1 MGIGKSKSNSKSLPK
16 KRRTTGLGK
25 GLDALFPDIG
35 AQREPDQ
42 DPNPVPD
49 KSNMLECDVDRIV
62 PNPYQPRRDFPENE
76 MAELADSVKV
86 QGILQPLL
94 VRQSAS
100 GDYELIAGERRLRA
114 AKMAG
119 LFKVP
124 VIVKNIDDNALL
136 ELSIV
141 ENIQRQNLNP
151 MEEAQAYQRLI
162 AEFKMTQEQISR
174 QVGKSRSA
182 VANFL
187 RLNQLPD
194 DIKDS
199 IKDGLISMG
208 HARALLGAET
218 SALQRQAWKLVILR
232 SLSVRAT
239 EELVQRLNAEKESAR
254 KPAKQLHDPYF
265 LSIEEELARHF
276 GTRVNIRRRGQRGKV
291 EIEFYSNDDLDR
303 LLGLFKSE

>member
-1 MGIGKSKSNSKSLPK
+1 MADGKSKSTTGAVPVKEK
-16 KRRTTGLGK
+16 KRRFTGLGK
-25 GLDALFPDIG
+25 GLDALFPDMG
-35 AQREPDQ
+35 LGREESTG
-42 DPNPVPD
+42 NL
-49 KSNMLECDVDRIV
+49 LECDVDKIH
-62 PNPYQPRRDFPENE
+62 PNPYQPRRDFSENE
-76 MAELADSVKV
+76 MAELTESVKV

-94 VRQSAS
+94 VREA
-100 GDYELIAGERRLRA
+100 GAGYELIAGERRLRA

-124 VIVKNIDDNALL
+124 ILVKNIGDHELL

-151 MEEAQAYQRLI
+151 MEEAEAYQRLLTD
-162 AEFKMTQEQISR
+162 FKMTQEKIAR

-187 RLNQLPD
+187 RLNQLPE
-194 DIKDS
+194 DIKAS

-218 SALQRQAWKLVILR
+218 AALQRQAWKIVIMK

-239 EELVQRLNAEKESAR
+239 EALIQRLNAEKE
-254 KPAKQLHDPYF
+254 KPRNPVKRPEDLYF
-265 LSIEEELARHF
+265 STIEEDLARHF
-276 GTRVNIRRRGQRGKV
+276 GTKVLIKRRGQKGKV
-291 EIEFYSNDDLDR
+291 EIEFYSDDDLDR
-303 LLGLFKSE
+303 LLSLFKSE

>member
-1 MGIGKSKSNSKSLPK
+1 MGDGKSKSKSKDSGSKQK
-16 KRRTTGLGK
+16 KRRKTGLGK
-25 GLDALFPDIG
+25 GLDALFPDIVVSQEESSG
-35 AQREPDQ
+35 
-42 DPNPVPD
+42 NL
-49 KSNMLECDVDRIV
+49 LECDVDKIV

-76 MAELADSVKV
+76 MVELADSIKV

-94 VRQSAS
+94 VRESS
-100 GDYELIAGERRLRA
+100 SDGYELIAGERRLRA

-124 VIVKNIDDNALL
+124 VIIKNIGDTELL

-151 MEEAQAYQRLI
+151 MEEAEAYLRLLTD
-162 AEFKMTQEQISR
+162 FKMTQEKVAR

-187 RLNQLPD
+187 RLNQLPN
-194 DIKDS
+194 DIKSS

-218 SALQRQAWKLVILR
+218 SALQRRAWKIVILR
-232 SLSVRAT
+232 GLSVRAT
-239 EELVQRLNAEKESAR
+239 EALIQRLNSEKQRVKKSEKR
-254 KPAKQLHDPYF
+254 PADVYF
-265 LSIEEELARHF
+265 LNLEEDLARYF
-276 GTRVNIRRRGQRGKV
+276 GTKVMIKRRGQKGKV
-291 EIEFYSNDDLDR
+291 EIEFYGNDDLDR
-303 LLGLFKSE
+303 LLGLLKSD

>member
-1 MGIGKSKSNSKSLPK
+1 MGEGKTKSKDSGAKPK

-25 GLDALFPDIG
+25 GLDALFPNIG
-35 AQREPDQ
+35 VSSREPEA
-42 DPNPVPD
+42 D
-49 KSNMLECDVDRIV
+49 KGNLLECDVDRIV

-76 MAELADSVKV
+76 MAELTDSVKV

-94 VRQSAS
+94 VREAAA
-100 GDYELIAGERRLRA
+100 GGYELIAGERRLRA

-124 VIVKNIDDNALL
+124 VIVKDINDNELL

-151 MEEAQAYQRLI
+151 MEEAEAYLRLLSD
-162 AEFKMTQEQISR
+162 FKMTQEKIAR

-187 RLNQLPD
+187 RLNQLPN
-194 DIKDS
+194 DIKSS

-218 SALQRQAWKLVILR
+218 SAMQREAWKLVILR
-232 SLSVRAT
+232 GLSVRAT
-239 EELVQRLNAEKESAR
+239 EDLIQRMNAEKERVKKTEKRPQDA
-254 KPAKQLHDPYF
+254 YF
-265 LSIEEELARHF
+265 MTIEEDLARHF
-276 GTRVNIRRRGQRGKV
+276 GTKVNIKRRGQRGKV
-291 EIEFYSNDDLDR
+291 EIEFYSNEDLDR
-303 LLGLFKSE
+303 LLGLFKPE

>member
-1 MGIGKSKSNSKSLPK
+1 MVAGKPKSKDSGSKQK
-16 KRRTTGLGK
+16 KRRNTGLGK

-35 AQREPDQ
+35 VSQEESASG
-42 DPNPVPD
+42 NL
-49 KSNMLECDVDRIV
+49 LECDVDKIA

-94 VRQSAS
+94 VRESSAD
-100 GDYELIAGERRLRA
+100 GYELIAGERRLRA
-114 AKMAG
+114 AKMVG

-124 VIVKNIDDNALL
+124 VIIKNIGDTELL

-151 MEEAQAYQRLI
+151 MEEAEAYLRLLTD
-162 AEFKMTQEQISR
+162 FKMTQEKIAR

-187 RLNQLPD
+187 RLNQLPN
-194 DIKDS
+194 DIKSS

-218 SALQRQAWKLVILR
+218 SALQRQAWKIVILR
-232 SLSVRAT
+232 GLSVRAT
-239 EELVQRLNAEKESAR
+239 EALIQRLNSEKQSIK
-254 KPAKQLHDPYF
+254 KPVKRPEDIYF
-265 LSIEEELARHF
+265 LNIEEDLARHF
-276 GTRVNIRRRGQRGKV
+276 GTKVMIKRRGQKGKV
-291 EIEFYSNDDLDR
+291 EIEFYGNDDLDR
-303 LLGLFKSE
+303 LLGLFKPD

>member
-1 MGIGKSKSNSKSLPK
+1 MVLGKSKSKVSGAKQK
-16 KRRTTGLGK
+16 KRRNTGLGK

-35 AQREPDQ
+35 VNQEALPG
-42 DPNPVPD
+42 NL
-49 KSNMLECDVDRIV
+49 LECDVDKIV
-62 PNPYQPRRDFPENE
+62 PNPYQPRRTFPENE
-76 MAELADSVKV
+76 MVELADSVKV

-94 VRQSAS
+94 VRESS
-100 GDYELIAGERRLRA
+100 SDGYELIAGERRLRA

-124 VIVKNIDDNALL
+124 VIIKNIGDTELL

-151 MEEAQAYQRLI
+151 MEEAEAYLRLLTD
-162 AEFKMTQEQISR
+162 FKMTQEKVAR

-187 RLNQLPD
+187 RLNQLPN
-194 DIKDS
+194 DIKSS

-218 SALQRQAWKLVILR
+218 SALQRQAWKIVILR
-232 SLSVRAT
+232 GLSVRAT
-239 EELVQRLNAEKESAR
+239 EALIQRLNSEKQSVK
-254 KPAKQLHDPYF
+254 KPPNRPEDIYF
-265 LSIEEELARHF
+265 STIEEDLARHF
-276 GTRVNIRRRGQRGKV
+276 GTKVMIKRRGQKGKV
-291 EIEFYSNDDLDR
+291 EIEFYGNDDLDR
-303 LLGLFKSE
+303 LLNMFKSD

>member
-1 MGIGKSKSNSKSLPK
+1 MGDGKLKSKDSGSKQK
-16 KRRTTGLGK
+16 KRRESGLGK

-35 AQREPDQ
+35 ISQNEI
-42 DPNPVPD
+42 
-49 KSNMLECDVDRIV
+49 SGNMMECDVDKIV

-76 MAELADSVKV
+76 MLELADSVKV

-94 VRQSAS
+94 VRESS
-100 GDYELIAGERRLRA
+100 SDGYELIAGERRLRA

-124 VIVKNIDDNALL
+124 VIIKNIGDHELL

-151 MEEAQAYQRLI
+151 MEEAEAYLRLLTD
-162 AEFKMTQEQISR
+162 FKMTQEKIAR

-187 RLNQLPD
+187 RLNQLPN
-194 DIKDS
+194 DIKSS

-218 SALQRQAWKLVILR
+218 SALQRQAWKTVILR
-232 SLSVRAT
+232 GLSVRET
-239 EELVQRLNAEKESAR
+239 EALIHRLNSEKDR
-254 KPAKQLHDPYF
+254 VKKPEKRPEDIYF
-265 LSIEEELARHF
+265 LHIEEDLARHF
-276 GTRVNIRRRGQRGKV
+276 GTKVLIKRRGQKGKV

-303 LLGLFKSE
+303 LLSLFKSD

>member
-1 MGIGKSKSNSKSLPK
+1 MGEGKSKSKVSGSKPK

-25 GLDALFPDIG
+25 GLDALFPTIG
-35 AQREPDQ
+35 VSREEA
-42 DPNPVPD
+42 
-49 KSNMLECDVDRIV
+49 STESSMLECDVDRIV

-94 VRQSAS
+94 VRESAS
-100 GDYELIAGERRLRA
+100 GGYELIAGERRLRA

-124 VIVKNIDDNALL
+124 IIVKNIGDNELL

-151 MEEAQAYQRLI
+151 MEEAEAYLRLLND
-162 AEFKMTQEQISR
+162 FKMTQEKIAR

-194 DIKDS
+194 DIKSS

-218 SALQRQAWKLVILR
+218 SALQRQAWKIVILR
-232 SLSVRAT
+232 GLSVRET
-239 EELVQRLNAEKESAR
+239 EALVQRLNSEKQR
-254 KPAKQLHDPYF
+254 VKKPEQRPKDVYF
-265 LSIEEELARHF
+265 LNIEEDLARHF
-276 GTRVNIRRRGQRGKV
+276 GTKVLIKRRGQKGKV

-303 LLGLFKSE
+303 LLGLFKTD

>member
-1 MGIGKSKSNSKSLPK
+1 MGDGKSKSKDSGSKQK
-16 KRRTTGLGK
+16 KRRNTGLGK

-35 AQREPDQ
+35 VSQEEAASG
-42 DPNPVPD
+42 
-49 KSNMLECDVDRIV
+49 SNMLECDVDMIT

-76 MAELADSVKV
+76 MVELADSVKV

-94 VRQSAS
+94 VRESAA
-100 GDYELIAGERRLRA
+100 GGYELIAGERRLRA

-124 VIVKNIDDNALL
+124 IIVKNIGDTELL

-151 MEEAQAYQRLI
+151 MEEAEAYLRLLSD
-162 AEFKMTQEQISR
+162 FKMTQEKIAR

-187 RLNQLPD
+187 RLNQLPN
-194 DIKDS
+194 DIKSS

-218 SALQRQAWKLVILR
+218 SALQRQAWKTVILR
-232 SLSVRAT
+232 GLSVRAT
-239 EELVQRLNAEKESAR
+239 EALVQRLNSEKQSVR
-254 KPAKQLHDPYF
+254 KTEKRPEDVYF
-265 LSIEEELARHF
+265 LNIEEDLARYF
-276 GTRVNIRRRGQRGKV
+276 GTKVMIKRRGQKGKV
-291 EIEFYSNDDLDR
+291 EIEFYNNDDLDR
-303 LLGLFKSE
+303 LLSLFKAD

>member
-1 MGIGKSKSNSKSLPK
+1 MGDGKSKSKVSGSKQK
-16 KRRTTGLGK
+16 KRRNTGLGK

-35 AQREPDQ
+35 VNQEESSG
-42 DPNPVPD
+42 NL
-49 KSNMLECDVDRIV
+49 LECDVDKIA
-62 PNPYQPRRDFPENE
+62 PNPYQPRRAFPENE
-76 MAELADSVKV
+76 MVELADSIKV

-94 VRQSAS
+94 VRESS
-100 GDYELIAGERRLRA
+100 SDGYELIAGERRLRA

-124 VIVKNIDDNALL
+124 VIIKNIGDTELL

-151 MEEAQAYQRLI
+151 MEEAEAYLRLLT
-162 AEFKMTQEQISR
+162 EFKMTQEKVAR

-187 RLNQLPD
+187 RLNQLPN
-194 DIKDS
+194 DIKSS

-218 SALQRQAWKLVILR
+218 SALQRQAWKIVILR
-232 SLSVRAT
+232 GLSVRAT
-239 EELVQRLNAEKESAR
+239 EALIQRLNSEKQNAK
-254 KPAKQLHDPYF
+254 KPPKRPEDIYF
-265 LSIEEELARHF
+265 STIEEDLARHF
-276 GTRVNIRRRGQRGKV
+276 GTKVMIKQRGQKGKV
-291 EIEFYSNDDLDR
+291 EIEFYGNDDLDR
-303 LLGLFKSE
+303 LLTMFKSD

>member
-1 MGIGKSKSNSKSLPK
+1 MGDGKLKSKVSGSKQK
-16 KRRTTGLGK
+16 KRRNTGLGK

-35 AQREPDQ
+35 VSHE
-42 DPNPVPD
+42 
-49 KSNMLECDVDRIV
+49 KSSESNLLECNVDKIV
-62 PNPYQPRRDFPENE
+62 PNPYQPRRSFPENE
-76 MAELADSVKV
+76 MVELADSVKV

-94 VRQSAS
+94 VRESS
-100 GDYELIAGERRLRA
+100 SDGYELIAGERRLRA

-124 VIVKNIDDNALL
+124 IIIKNIGDAELL

-151 MEEAQAYQRLI
+151 MEEAEAYLRLLTD
-162 AEFKMTQEQISR
+162 FKMTQEKVAR

-187 RLNQLPD
+187 RLNQLPN
-194 DIKDS
+194 DIKSS

-218 SALQRQAWKLVILR
+218 SALQRQAWKIVILR
-232 SLSVRAT
+232 GLSVRAT
-239 EELVQRLNAEKESAR
+239 EALIQRLNSEKQSAH
-254 KPAKQLHDPYF
+254 KPPKRPEDIYF
-265 LSIEEELARHF
+265 STIEEDLARHF
-276 GTRVNIRRRGQRGKV
+276 GTKVMIKRRGQKGKV
-291 EIEFYSNDDLDR
+291 EIEFYGNDDLDR
-303 LLGLFKSE
+303 LLGLFKSD

>member
-1 MGIGKSKSNSKSLPK
+1 MGNGKPKAKASGTKQK

-25 GLDALFPDIG
+25 GLDALFPGIG
-35 AQREPDQ
+35 VSQEEPASESS
-42 DPNPVPD
+42 
-49 KSNMLECDVDRIV
+49 SNMLECDVDRIK

-76 MAELADSVKV
+76 MVELADSVKV

-94 VRQSAS
+94 VREA
-100 GDYELIAGERRLRA
+100 DNDEYELIAGERRLRA

-124 VIVKNIDDNALL
+124 IIIKDIGDTELL

-151 MEEAQAYQRLI
+151 MEEAEAYQRLLT
-162 AEFKMTQEQISR
+162 EFKMTQEKVAR

-187 RLNQLPD
+187 RLNQLPN
-194 DIKDS
+194 DIKTS

-208 HARALLGAET
+208 HARALLAAET
-218 SALQRQAWKLVILR
+218 SALQRQAWKLVILKQ
-232 SLSVRAT
+232 LSVRAT
-239 EELVQRLNAEKESAR
+239 EALIQRMNADKEVAKPPEKH
-254 KPAKQLHDPYF
+254 KKDPYF
-265 LSIEEELARHF
+265 LDIEENLARHF
-276 GTRVNIRRRGQRGKV
+276 GTKVQIRRRGQKGKV

-303 LLGLFKSE
+303 LLGLLTSE